1 MMPDSSSPRARFDQP
16 FGELVALLRTRPE
29 AHDAQDRLLA
39 ACTALVS
46 TQGVRLESGVE
57 ILGQD
62 DPRSLK
68 SRLLARLV
76 DAVEVSPGAEAEELL
91 HLARALAH
99 DTAPLGSTAHVR
111 VAVIPAISRR
121 PAAPAIAVLPASS
134 RNEGDRRRTA
144 DRRAVLSGARHRGA
158 ERRRAERRQA
168 GERRLQIVKHQST
181 GLLRSQAR
189 LAEALRQ
196 GAWSAALQALHA
208 AVSTLPLV
216 PLKDRRAHA
225 IGVRRLLTRPALE
238 GFVDIALR
246 DALDAPVAAR
256 VLRWIGLDA
265 AEVILVRIME
275 SEATGP
281 RRVLYEIVGGM
292 PDAYPLV
299 VPYLTRGRW
308 HEVRHAAELLG
319 RMRNPDA
326 IEPLKR
332 RLVDPDERV
341 RASVVTALAEFPLG
355 EVADGLRIALA
366 SPSPG
371 TRSAAA
377 DAIGRRRAAA
387 FAMPLLNLLE
397 QERDPGAWRA
407 EARALGVLQ
416 TPDALAGL
424 VQVAL
429 SRRAFLRGGFP
440 VERRLEAVRAIAQA
454 EGPAAR
460 AALERL
466 AREGDGP
473 VRGEAARLLTER
485 VRAAG

>member
-1 MMPDSSSPRARFDQP
+1 MTSHALFEQL
-16 FGELVALLRTRPE
+16 FGELVALLRSRPQDH
-29 AHDAQDRLLA
+29 AAQDRLLA
-39 ACTALVS
+39 QCTGLIAAHAVH
-46 TQGVRLESGVE
+46 LESGVE
-57 ILGQD
+57 VLGEED
-62 DPRSLK
+62 ATSLK

-76 DAVEVSPGAEAEELL
+76 DTVEIGRSAEAEELL

-99 DTAPLGSTAHVR
+99 DTAPIGSSPN
-111 VAVIPAISRR
+111 VAVTVIPAFPQASRGVPQVVP
-121 PAAPAIAVLPASS
+121 PAPPRGDDRRHL
-134 RNEGDRRRTA
+134 GDRRSPL
-144 DRRAVLSGARHRGA
+144 VGARYRGP
-158 ERRRAERRQA
+158 ERRRIERRQA
-168 GERRLQIVKHQST
+168 GERRLQLVKHQSAD
-181 GLLRSQAR
+181 LLRYESR

-196 GAWSAALQALHA
+196 GAWAASLQALHGF
-208 AVSTLPLV
+208 VSMLPSV
-216 PLKDRRAHA
+216 PQRDRRTHA
-225 IGVRRLLTRPALE
+225 IAVRRMLGRPAIE
-238 GFVDIALR
+238 GFVGIALR

-265 AEVILVRIME
+265 AETLLVSIME
-275 SEATGP
+275 SEAIGP

-292 PDAYPLV
+292 PEAYPLV

-326 IEPLKR
+326 IDPLKR
-332 RLVDPDERV
+332 RLADPDERV
-341 RASVVTALAEFPLG
+341 RTSVVAALAEFPLG
-355 EVADGLRIALA
+355 EVADGIRIALA

-377 DAIGRRRAAA
+377 EAIGRRRAAA

-397 QERDPGAWRA
+397 QEQDPAAWRA

-424 VQVAL
+424 VKAAL

-440 VERRLEAVRAIAQA
+440 VEQRLEAVRAIAQA
-454 EGPAAR
+454 EGPGPR

-466 AREGDGP
+466 AREGDGA
-473 VRGEAARLLTER
+473 VRGEAGRLLADR
-485 VRAAG
+485 LPAAG